1 MSKVKGRY
9 VATVILD
16 IEYDES
22 SGTTP
27 FEDVRASICY
37 GGLTEALQACIDAE
51 FAEPG
56 ISTATV
62 EQQSADLYRVDEDLR
77 KV

>member
-22 SGTTP
+22 EGRPFDEVYREIHSGGM
-27 FEDVRASICY
+27 AMAIS
-37 GGLTEALQACIDAE
+37 DAIGE
-51 FAEPG
+51 NIMDTSMGSF
-56 ISTATV
+56 TV
-62 EQQSADLYRVDEDLR
+62 EQQYADLYRVDEGLY